1 MTDSAGA
8 KGGKK
13 TSSGALRRGSRL
25 AAVQALYQLS
35 LSGDAADDTA
45 DEIVVEDAIIE
56 FLAHRPGAELPED
69 AYAEVDGDLFSDLVR
84 GARRHQV
91 GLIKVLDAALPT
103 RWRFERLDRILAEVL
118 GCAAYEM
125 KYRPDVPVAVII
137 NEYVEITK
145 AFYEGKEGGFIN
157 GILQEVAQGLR
168 GDEVL
173 EHRNERA
180 KTT

>member
-1 MTDSAGA
+1 MSDKSDE

-13 TSSGALRRGSRL
+13 PSSGALRRGSRL

-35 LSGDAADDTA
+35 LSGEETDDIA
-45 DEIVVEDAIIE
+45 VEDAIIE
-56 FLAHRPGAELPED
+56 FLTHRPGAEMPED

-84 GARRHQV
+84 GTRRHQK
-91 GLIKVLDAALPT
+91 GLIKILNKALPT

-157 GILQEVAQGLR
+157 GILQEVAQNLR
-168 GDEVL
+168 ADEVL

-180 KTT
+180 KNT